1 MIITFAGHSSFIEP
15 EEIKVRLTTILENF
29 LASYDYI
36 SFYCGG
42 YGKFDLFCAKAL
54 NSLKEKHRNFE
65 IIFVTP
71 YMMTDAGRSK
81 SFSLQ
86 LYDSIL
92 YPPLETVPKRFA
104 INKRNEWMIVQA
116 DLVISYIDHEFGGAY
131 KTFAYAK
138 KKKKKIIELNKTE

>member
-1 MIITFAGHSSFIEP
+1 
-15 EEIKVRLTTILENF
+15 
-29 LASYDYI
+29 
-36 SFYCGG
+36 
-42 YGKFDLFCAKAL
+42 
-54 NSLKEKHRNFE
+54 
-65 IIFVTP
+65 
-71 YMMTDAGRSK
+71 MMTDAGKSK